1 MTSPPCLDIRRHSI
15 DWRLTRCE
23 EQPSSGDLP
32 SPALQSMGDGASSN
46 ATKPGESGIGCLCTP
61 VPQLG
66 PPAWT
71 ALQARA
77 AGSGQSPTFS
87 ANCGHPM
94 GGPELALFGPGQNSR
109 DAACKWRASPG
120 TPSLGGGP
128 ATIRLRV
135 LCVSRPRLGSTED
148 TCARTGEPAGGRAAS
163 SASNCSARPSSTA
176 ASSA

>member
-46 ATKPGESGIGCLCTP
+46 ATKPRGVWNLVPLHSRTTIGAAGVDSTAGACSRLRP
-61 VPQLG
+61 VPQVFG
-66 PPAWT
+66 EMRPPHGW
-71 ALQARA
+71 
-77 AGSGQSPTFS
+77 SGTCSF
-87 ANCGHPM
+87 C
-94 GGPELALFGPGQNSR
+94 PGQNSR

-120 TPSLGGGP
+120 TPSLEGGP
-128 ATIRLRV
+128 ATIRLRA